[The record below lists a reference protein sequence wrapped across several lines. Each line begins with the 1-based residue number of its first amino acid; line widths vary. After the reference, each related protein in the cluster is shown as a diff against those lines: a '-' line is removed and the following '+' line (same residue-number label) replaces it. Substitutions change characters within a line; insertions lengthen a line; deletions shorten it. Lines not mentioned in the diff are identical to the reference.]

1 MYIFHSLDCTD
12 IMLQGWFQKFL
23 VQQSNTSPS
32 SDDDGDDTSSA
43 QAKVL
48 PSTKAVTTFRENGN

>member
-1 MYIFHSLDCTD
+1 MYILNSLDCTD

-32 SDDDGDDTSSA
+32 SDDDDDTSSA

-48 PSTKAVTTFRENGN
+48 PSTTKAVTTFRENGN